1 MTKTITVTTTETP
14 REEALA
20 RAIAQAVA
28 KAEAYYLRS
37 FGGSEV
43 WEVSADQVTIRAWT
57 EDGDD
62 YGLWTASIES

>member
-1 MTKTITVTTTETP
+1 MTTTIQTP
-14 REEALA
+14 REAALA